1 MGRGGAEIES
11 MKRGLGLYKILGEKQ
26 VFAHERGFE
35 PQIAQIS
42 RIKKPWQFYNSKNLR
57 NLCNL
62 WLNVNFRLMRAN
74 TKPAL

>member
-1 MGRGGAEIES
+1 

-42 RIKKPWQFYNSKNLR
+42 RIKKPWQFGFKIPESCLI
-57 NLCNL
+57 
-62 WLNVNFRLMRAN
+62 NF
-74 TKPAL
+74 